1 MSAPLTPAAL
11 ADALAVPDLTRAEPV
26 GPPHALRL
34 LVDEAVTALTVAWGV
49 PARVLHLSPIVS
61 VDDNYDRLG
70 YELAAVTRDARYTRY
85 VSESCLLRSH
95 TSAGIPYALRT
106 LATEAAAPAD
116 LLLALPGVVYRRDS
130 IDRLH
135 SGTPHQLDL
144 WRVSRSRRLDEHY
157 LEDMLAR
164 LVQALLPG
172 RQWRT
177 TPAVHPYTT
186 HGRQVDVLV
195 DGEWVEIAECGL
207 AASHVLR
214 GAGLRGWTGLALG
227 LGLDRVLMLRKG
239 LPDIRLIRSTDPR
252 VSSQLHDLTPYRP
265 VSNRPPVR
273 RDLSIALQPP
283 VEEELL
289 GDRVRD
295 ALGADAAAVETV
307 ELLAQTPYEA
317 VPVVARGRIGLGP
330 AQVNALVRI
339 VLRPVDRTL
348 TDAEA
353 NALRDRVYAALHEG
367 AAAQWALT
375 G

>member
-1 MSAPLTPAAL
+1 M
-11 ADALAVPDLTRAEPV
+11 
-26 GPPHALRL
+26 
-34 LVDEAVTALTVAWGV
+34 
-49 PARVLHLSPIVS
+49 
-61 VDDNYDRLG
+61 DDNYDRLG
-70 YELAAVTRDARYTRY
+70 YEPAAVTRDARYTRY

-106 LATEAAAPAD
+106 LAAEVDAPD
-116 LLLALPGVVYRRDS
+116 DVLLALPGVVYRRDS

-157 LEDMLAR
+157 LEDMITR
-164 LVQALLPG
+164 LVRVLLPG

-195 DGEWVEIAECGL
+195 DGEWIEIAECGL

-227 LGLDRVLMLRKG
+227 LGVDRVLMLRKG

-252 VSSQLHDLTPYRP
+252 VSSQLRDLAPYQP
-265 VSNRPPVR
+265 VSNRPAVR

-317 VPVVARGRIGLGP
+317 VPPVARDRIGLGP

-367 AAAQWALT
+367 AVAQWALT

>member
-1 MSAPLTPAAL
+1 MSATLTPAAL
-11 ADALAVPDLTRAEPV
+11 ADALAVPDLTRVEPG
-26 GPPHALRL
+26 GPPHALPL
-34 LVDEAVTALTVAWGV
+34 LVAEAVTALTVAWGV
-49 PARVLHLSPIVS
+49 TARVLHLSPIVS

-70 YELAAVTRDARYTRY
+70 YESAAVTRDARYTRY

-186 HGRQVDVLV
+186 DGRQVDVLV
-195 DGEWVEIAECGL
+195 DGEWIEIAECGL

-239 LPDIRLIRSTDPR
+239 LPDIRLIRSIDPR
-252 VSSQLHDLTPYRP
+252 VSNQLSDLTPYLP

-307 ELLAQTPYEA
+307 ELLAQTPYDE
-317 VPVVARGRIGLGP
+317 VPQVARDRIGLGP

-353 NALRDRVYAALHEG
+353 NSLRDRVYAALHGG
-367 AAAQWALT
+367 AVAQWALT